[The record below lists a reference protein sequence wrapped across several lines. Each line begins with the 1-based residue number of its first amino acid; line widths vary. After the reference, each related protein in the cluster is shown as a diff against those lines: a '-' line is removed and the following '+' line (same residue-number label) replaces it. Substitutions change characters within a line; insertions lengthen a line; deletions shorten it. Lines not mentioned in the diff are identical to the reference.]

1 MGIQIQSNFKPYPA
15 QRRVLKAIL
24 EGPEKYHVLVS
35 SRQVGKSLMALNLLL
50 KFALETPNNYCM
62 LVSPIFSQ
70 SKKAFLELMKAAGP
84 DNPLIQSANAT
95 DLMMVFKNGSIIRMV
110 SAETEQNLRGIT
122 LSHLVLDECAYIKE
136 SLWTEVLSAATMIR
150 GKKVLFISTPRA
162 KNWFYH
168 LFERGQDPEAK
179 NWSSYR
185 INSEENPYLNQEELE
200 IAKKTLPPAVFL
212 SEYMG
217 IFTESSSGVFGE
229 YEKCTK
235 ISQLSDPIP
244 GEKYYA
250 GLDLALANDFTVLT
264 ILDSKGNLV
273 HMFRENK
280 TSWEQIIGKVDALI
294 RKWDCQTLVE
304 LNSIGSVVHEQLKR
318 SLGTKIKS
326 ITTGSNKS
334 DLIEALKLAFS
345 DEKIAIPDERLM
357 PELHLELSTFTYK
370 ILPSGKL
377 SYGAPSGLHDDI
389 VMSLAFAWKNF
400 QEGQAPQ
407 YAVKGKAR
415 SSYEAW

>member
-1 MGIQIQSNFKPYPA
+1 MAIQIQSNFKPYKA
-15 QRRVLKAIL
+15 QQRVLASIL
-24 EGPEKYHVLVS
+24 EGNEKYHVLVS

-50 KFALETPNNYCM
+50 KWALETPNNYCM

-70 SKKAFLELMKAAGP
+70 SKKAFLELAKAAGP

-110 SAETEQNLRGIT
+110 SAETEQNLRGVT
-122 LSHLVLDECAYIKE
+122 LTHCVLDECAYIKE

-162 KNWFYH
+162 KNWFFNLY
-168 LFERGQDPEAK
+168 ERGQDPESP
-179 NWSSYR
+179 NWKSYR
-185 INSEENPYLNQEELE
+185 INSEENPYLNKEELE
-200 IAKKTLPPAVFL
+200 IAKKTLPPAIFL

-217 IFTESSSGVFGE
+217 IFTESASGVFSG
-229 YEKCTK
+229 YEKCAK
-235 ISQLSDPIP
+235 LGELPEPDPK
-244 GEKYYA
+244 EKYYA

-280 TSWEQIIGKVDALI
+280 TSWEQIIGRVEELI
-294 RKWDCQTLVE
+294 IKWNCQTLVE
-304 LNSIGSVVHEQLKR
+304 LNSIGSVVFEQLKR
-318 SLGTKIKS
+318 SLGNKVKS
-326 ITTGSNKS
+326 ITTGANKS
-334 DLIEALKLAFS
+334 DLIESLKLAFS
-345 DEKIAIPDERLM
+345 DEKITIPKEVLM
-357 PELHLELSTFTYK
+357 PVLHLELSTFTYK

-389 VMSLAFAWKNF
+389 VMSLAFAWKSL
-400 QEGQAPQ
+400 QQRSGPMV
-407 YAVKGKAR
+407 AVPTKKPMYRHG
-415 SSYEAW
+415 

>member
-1 MGIQIQSNFKPYPA
+1 MTLQIKSNFKPYPA
-15 QRRVLKAIL
+15 QQRVLSSIL
-24 EGPEKYHVLVS
+24 EGNEKYHVLVS

-50 KFALETPNNYCM
+50 KWALETPNSYCL

-70 SKKAFLELMKAAGP
+70 SKKAFIELMKAAGAA
-84 DNPLIQSANAT
+84 NPLIQSANAT
-95 DLMMVFKNGSIIRMV
+95 DLMMMFKNGSIIRMV

-122 LSHLVLDECAYIKE
+122 LTHAVLDECAYIKE
-136 SLWTEVLSAATMIR
+136 SLWTEVLSAATLIR

-162 KNWFYH
+162 KNWFFNLY
-168 LFERGQDPEAK
+168 ERGQDLTNS
-179 NWSSYR
+179 NWKSYR

-235 ISQLSDPIP
+235 ISQLAEPIP

-280 TSWEQIIGKVDALI
+280 TSWEQIIGKVDTLI
-294 RKWDCQTLVE
+294 RKWNCQTLVE
-304 LNSIGSVVHEQLKR
+304 LNSIGSVVHEQLKK
-318 SLGTKIKS
+318 SLGSKIKS
-326 ITTGSNKS
+326 ITTGANKS
-334 DLIEALKLAFS
+334 DLIESLKLAFA
-345 DEKIAIPDERLM
+345 DEKIAIPDETLM

-400 QEGQAPQ
+400 EDGKAPQ
-407 YAVKGKAR
+407 YAVQGKPR
-415 SSYEAW
+415 SAYEAW

>member
-1 MGIQIQSNFKPYPA
+1 MTLEIKSNFKPYPA
-15 QRRVLKAIL
+15 QQRVLSSIL
-24 EGPEKYHVLVS
+24 EGKEKYHVLVS

-50 KFALETPNNYCM
+50 KWALETPDSYCL

-70 SKKAFLELMKAAGP
+70 SKKAFIELMKAAGP
-84 DNPLIQSANAT
+84 ANPLIQSANAT
-95 DLMMVFKNGSIIRMV
+95 DLMMMFKNGSIIRMV

-122 LSHLVLDECAYIKE
+122 LTHAVLDECAYIKE
-136 SLWTEVLSAATMIR
+136 SLWTEVLSAATLIR

-162 KNWFYH
+162 KNWFFNLY
-168 LFERGQDPEAK
+168 ERGQDPDNP
-179 NWSSYR
+179 NWKSYR
-185 INSEENPYLNQEELE
+185 INSEENPYLNREELE
-200 IAKKTLPPAVFL
+200 IARKTLPTAVFL

-217 IFTESSSGVFGE
+217 IFTESSSGVFGN

-235 ISQLSDPIP
+235 ISQLSEPIP

-280 TSWEQIIGKVDALI
+280 TSWEQIIGKVDSLI
-294 RKWDCQTLVE
+294 RKWNCQTLVE
-304 LNSIGSVVHEQLKR
+304 LNSIGSVVHEQLRK
-318 SLGTKIKS
+318 SLGNRIKS
-326 ITTGSNKS
+326 ITTGANKS
-334 DLIEALKLAFS
+334 DLIESLKLAFS
-345 DEKIAIPDERLM
+345 DEKISIPNESLM

-400 QEGQAPQ
+400 QEGQGPR
-407 YAVKGKAR
+407 YATVSR
-415 SSYEAW
+415 PRNTFEAF

>member
-1 MGIQIQSNFKPYPA
+1 MTLEIKSNFKPYPA
-15 QRRVLKAIL
+15 QQRVLSSIL
-24 EGPEKYHVLVS
+24 EGKEKYHVLVS

-50 KFALETPNNYCM
+50 KWALETPDSYCL

-70 SKKAFLELMKAAGP
+70 SKKAFIELMKAAGP
-84 DNPLIQSANAT
+84 ANPLIQSANAT
-95 DLMMVFKNGSIIRMV
+95 DLMMMFKNGSIIRMV

-122 LSHLVLDECAYIKE
+122 LTHAVLDECAYIKE
-136 SLWTEVLSAATMIR
+136 SLWTEVLSAATLIR

-162 KNWFYH
+162 KNWFFNLY
-168 LFERGQDPEAK
+168 ERGQDPDNP
-179 NWSSYR
+179 NWKSYR
-185 INSEENPYLNQEELE
+185 INSEENPYLNREELE
-200 IAKKTLPPAVFL
+200 IARKTLPTAVFL

-217 IFTESSSGVFGE
+217 IFTESSSGVFGN

-235 ISQLSDPIP
+235 ISQLSEPIP
-244 GEKYYA
+244 GEKYFA

-294 RKWDCQTLVE
+294 RKWNCQTLVE
-304 LNSIGSVVHEQLKR
+304 LNSIGSVVHEQLRK
-318 SLGTKIKS
+318 SLGNNIKS
-326 ITTGSNKS
+326 ITTGANKS
-334 DLIEALKLAFS
+334 DLIESLKLAFS
-345 DEKIAIPDERLM
+345 DEKISIPNETLM

-400 QEGQAPQ
+400 QEGQGPR
-407 YAVKGKAR
+407 YATVSR
-415 SSYEAW
+415 PRNTFEAF

>member
-1 MGIQIQSNFKPYPA
+1 MTIQIKSNFKPYPA
-15 QRRVLKAIL
+15 QRRVLASIL
-24 EGPEKYHVLVS
+24 GGKEKYHVLVS

-50 KFALETPNNYCM
+50 KWALETSNNYCM

-110 SAETEQNLRGIT
+110 SAETEQNLRGVT
-122 LSHLVLDECAYIKE
+122 LTHLVVDEAAYVKE

-162 KNWFYH
+162 KNWFYN
-168 LFERGQDPEAK
+168 LYERGQDPEAK

-217 IFTESSSGVFGE
+217 IFTESSSGVFGD
-229 YEKCTK
+229 YDKCTK
-235 ISQLSDPIP
+235 ITQLSEPDPN
-244 GEKYYA
+244 EKYFA
-250 GLDLALANDFTVLT
+250 GLDLALANDYTVLT

-273 HMFRENK
+273 YMFRENK
-280 TSWEQIIGKVDALI
+280 TSWEQIIGRVEEQI
-294 RKWDCQTLVE
+294 RRWNCQTLVE
-304 LNSIGSVVHEQLKR
+304 LNSIGSVVFEQLKK
-318 SLGTKIKS
+318 SLGTKVKS

-334 DLIEALKLAFS
+334 DLIEALKLGFS
-345 DEKIAIPDERLM
+345 EEKIAIPDERLM

-389 VMSLAFAWKNF
+389 VMSLAFAWKSF
-400 QEGQAPQ
+400 QDGQGPQ
-407 YAVKGKAR
+407 YAVKGKPR
-415 SSYEAW
+415 SSFEVW

>member
-1 MGIQIQSNFKPYPA
+1 MIQIKSNFKPYPA
-15 QRRVLKAIL
+15 QQRVLQSIL
-24 EGPEKYHVLVS
+24 EGSEKYHVLVS

-50 KFALETPNNYCM
+50 KWALETSNNYCL

-95 DLMMVFKNGSIIRMV
+95 DLLMMFKNGSIIRMV

-122 LSHLVLDECAYIKE
+122 ITHAVLDECAYIKE
-136 SLWTEVLSAATMIR
+136 TLWTEVLSAATMIR

-162 KNWFYH
+162 KNWFYN
-168 LFERGQDPEAK
+168 LYERGQDPEAK

-185 INSEENPYLNQEELE
+185 INSEENPYLNKEELE

-217 IFTESSSGVFGE
+217 IFTESGSSVFGNIDA
-229 YEKCTK
+229 CAS
-235 ISQLSDPIP
+235 ISRLSDPVP
-244 GEKYYA
+244 GQKYYA

-264 ILDSKGNLV
+264 ILNSKGDLV
-273 HMFRENK
+273 YMFRENK
-280 TSWEQIIGKVDALI
+280 TSWEQIIGKVEDQI
-294 RKWDCQTLVE
+294 RRWNCDTLVE
-304 LNSIGSVVHEQLKR
+304 LNSIGSVVFEQLRK
-318 SLGTKIKS
+318 SLGQKVKS
-326 ITTGSNKS
+326 ITTGANKS
-334 DLIEALKLAFS
+334 DLIESLKLSFA
-345 DEKIAIPDERLM
+345 DHKIQIPEERLM

-389 VMSLAFAWKNF
+389 VMSLAFANKSL
-400 QEGQAPQ
+400 QDGKGAR
-407 YAVKGKAR
+407 YAFMGKPKAFT
-415 SSYEAW
+415 EPI